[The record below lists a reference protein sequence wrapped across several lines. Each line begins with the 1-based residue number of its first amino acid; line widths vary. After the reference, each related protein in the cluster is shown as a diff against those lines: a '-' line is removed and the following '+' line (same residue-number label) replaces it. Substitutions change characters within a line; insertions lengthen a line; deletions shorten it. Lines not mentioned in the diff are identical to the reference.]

1 MLNEYVWKLYLQSGG
16 NKTVDFFKNSLTIQ
30 LSEKYADDLKKLQE
44 VYSLTELSES
54 THYQL
59 TALVTYYKE
68 NEKEPYIDTEYIEG
82 TAPIEDVIEEAEV
95 WIEDYYQYWLK
106 EDEKDKNVFERF
118 IESLPFIS
126 TNWAILCP
134 GVFVPYYFFGTYNVL
149 TTIANTFGIDLP
161 EIPKKADYKAR
172 LWHYTEL
179 CKAFYRFR
187 QDNNLSVYEFCAFLY
202 DFAPQYIGGKD
213 SYIIKDLPEPR
224 SAFFVGGGGN
234 NEDATAED
242 DPETVSFWQSNPATR
257 AGDLIVMYLRT
268 PISAI
273 SSIWRSKSVGFIDPF
288 FYYYR
293 CTYIGDPIKVN
304 RIPLD
309 KIKEDPV
316 LGAMPI
322 VRKNMLG
329 INGVEFRPSE
339 YNHIVDL
346 TKADVP
352 RLEYIANSGDGVYE
366 NEKAVEEKLIKPL
379 IDRLGYSEEEYVQQM
394 YVEIG
399 NHNHALIPDFVL
411 HPESS
416 KGHYSGE
423 VIIEAKRSI
432 TSNKQ
437 LTEVKSQARSYAK
450 LLGTK
455 YAVIAAQEKVWVMS
469 EKDDYTECIFEE
481 SWDSLENAD
490 VFYEL
495 NHLIG
500 KR

>member
-1 MLNEYVWKLYLQSGG
+1 MLNDYIWKLYLQSGG
-16 NKTVDFFKNSLTIQ
+16 DKTVSFFKDSLNVQ
-30 LSEKYADDLKKLQE
+30 LGQAYADGFRKMQE
-44 VYSLTELSES
+44 TYSLAELSDA
-54 THYQL
+54 THQQL
-59 TALVTYYKE
+59 FFLATYYKE
-68 NEKEPYIDTEYIEG
+68 NKDEPYIDAEYIAG
-82 TAPIEDVIEEAEV
+82 TAPIEDVIEEVEAWV
-95 WIEDYYQYWLK
+95 DDYYHYWLK
-106 EDEKDKNVFERF
+106 EDEKDKYVFERF
-118 IESLPFIS
+118 IDSLPFIS
-126 TNWAILCP
+126 TNWAIQCP
-134 GVFVPYYFFGTYNVL
+134 GIFVPYYFFGTYNVL
-149 TTIANTFGIDLP
+149 TMIASTFGITLP
-161 EIPKKADYKAR
+161 EIPKKADYKGR
-172 LWHYTEL
+172 LWHYGEL

-187 QDNNLSVYEFCAFLY
+187 QDNNLSFYEFCAFLY
-202 DFAPQYIGGKD
+202 DFAPKYIGGKD
-213 SYIIKDLPEPR
+213 SYIIHDLPEPR

-242 DPETVSFWQSNPATR
+242 DPNTVSFWQCNPATR

-293 CTYIGDPIKVN
+293 CTYIGDPIKVK
-304 RIPLD
+304 RISLEQIKNDPL
-309 KIKEDPV
+309 
-316 LGAMPI
+316 LGEMPI

-339 YNHIVDL
+339 YNHIVEL
-346 TKADVP
+346 TGADVP
-352 RLEYIANSGDGVYE
+352 KLEYIASNGDGKYE
-366 NEKAVEEKLIKPL
+366 NEKAVEEKMIKPL
-379 IDRLGYSEEEYVQQM
+379 IGRLGYSEEEYVQQM

-432 TSNKQ
+432 TSVKQ

-469 EKDDYTECIFEE
+469 AKDDYTECVFEE

-490 VFYEL
+490 VFYKL
-495 NHLIG
+495 NRLIG
-500 KR
+500 NR